1 MPVALGSYV
10 VSSDHTDDIQE
21 STLVSDLELE
31 DSRGSC
37 RWPSVGTEL
46 NLARSNPVG
55 IRYFHRHACGG
66 ESGSGRILIVNLEGN
81 VRHGVIGEQKFT
93 GELRYNKTKQK
104 KHNKKKNW
112 CGLFYISDVVYSM
125 RGVCDTA

>member
-66 ESGSGRILIVNLEGN
+66 ESGSGRILKVNLEGN
-81 VRHGVIGEQKFT
+81 VRLGVIGEQKFN
-93 GELRYNKTKQK
+93 GEPRYDLTYRMIRIWKMV
-104 KHNKKKNW
+104 W
-112 CGLFYISDVVYSM
+112 CGLFYISDVVDSM
-125 RGVCDTA
+125 RWVCDTA